1 MIVGM
6 RRATAILI
14 TFQAVVLFIMIS
26 LYVNDRH
33 STHKYD
39 IGKIEESLKS
49 KEFVVHNSN
58 QESVVKRMKNN
69 ICLDSQGVYR
79 QCDDDTYEKI
89 IESDRKE
96 QDTDEESNNDKD
108 PSADEKEGEAEI
120 SSTKRKVSSLNTGHD
135 DSLDS
140 SNFSL
145 FTADSIWQGKEI
157 SKEIAP
163 QQSSAMGDMKKIVSI
178 KVKNA
183 DKRFVSDKRILF
195 SDVYEQVDSVE
206 DVNLL
211 VIVTSAARKRA
222 RRDSIR
228 ATWWTQCPQD
238 SNVSISTCRSACFIH
253 ISDC

>member
-1 MIVGM
+1 MIVVM
-6 RRATAILI
+6 KKATVVLI
-14 TFQAVVLFIMIS
+14 FLQVVVLFIMIS
-26 LYVNDRH
+26 FYVNDRH
-33 STHKYD
+33 TTYKYELGE
-39 IGKIEESLKS
+39 IAESLKS

-79 QCDDDTYEKI
+79 QCDDDTYERI

-96 QDTDEESNNDKD
+96 QDTDIDSSNNKD
-108 PSADEKEGEAEI
+108 VSADDTEI
-120 SSTKRKVSSLNTGHD
+120 SSKKRKVSSIDIGYGASPD
-135 DSLDS
+135 DNSKLPL
-140 SNFSL
+140 FSDD
-145 FTADSIWQGKEI
+145 AMWQGNEV
-157 SKEIAP
+157 SKEFAP
-163 QQSSAMGDMKKIVSI
+163 QQSSAMGNMKKIVSSNI
-178 KVKNA
+178 KNA

-206 DVNLL
+206 DVKLL

-238 SNVSISTCRSACFIH
+238 SNVSLSLSACFVY
-253 ISDC
+253 ISNY